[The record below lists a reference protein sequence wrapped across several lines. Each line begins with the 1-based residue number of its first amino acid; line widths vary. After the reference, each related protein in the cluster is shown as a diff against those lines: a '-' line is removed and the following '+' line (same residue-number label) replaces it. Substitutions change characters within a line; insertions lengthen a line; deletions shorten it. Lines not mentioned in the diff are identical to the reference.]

1 MTFKIVASCFLC
13 VIFLGCTSMKY
24 AGVEKQ
30 KKVQQQLMRK
40 MVDDDSKRASRHKKL
55 FDALKKREE
64 YEQVSY
70 TKEKIDKYFETTN
83 NRQSLDEL
91 DEVYEEIE
99 KTKR

>member
-1 MTFKIVASCFLC
+1 M
-13 VIFLGCTSMKY
+13 
-24 AGVEKQ
+24 
-30 KKVQQQLMRK
+30 
-40 MVDDDSKRASRHKKL
+40 
-55 FDALKKREE
+55 FDALMKREE
-64 YEQVSY
+64 YDQVSY

>member
-1 MTFKIVASCFLC
+1 MTFKMVASCFLC
-13 VIFLGCTSMKY
+13 VGFLGCASMKY

-40 MVDDDSKRASRHKKL
+40 MVDAASKRASRHKKL

-64 YEQVSY
+64 YDQVSY